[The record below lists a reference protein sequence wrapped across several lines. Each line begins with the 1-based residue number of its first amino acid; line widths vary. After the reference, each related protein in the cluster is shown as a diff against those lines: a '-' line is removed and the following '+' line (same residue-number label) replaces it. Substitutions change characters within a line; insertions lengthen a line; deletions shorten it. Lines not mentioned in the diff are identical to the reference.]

1 MFSTTPLGIEL
12 NLRNV
17 KMSGSID
24 MTTGSARGKLMLLAW
39 PVMLSHLLQTFYN
52 LADAFWL
59 GKIGRQALTAP
70 TITMHVFFVGFSL
83 ALGISAAGTTLV
95 SQFKG
100 AGNEKK
106 ATLVGGQL
114 LFILTGIG
122 LVLGV
127 AGFFLTPR
135 ILNLLQTP
143 ADSWQMTYDYMRWIF
158 TGFPLLFVFFVYQGI
173 STGLGDTIGPMQVNL
188 IAVIVNVIL
197 DPILIFGLGPFPE
210 MGVVGAA
217 VATVF
222 SRALASGIGMH
233 RLFKGSNGMRIA
245 VADLKPD
252 RPMIKRIMKI
262 GLPVSMGQLATSL
275 GFTFM
280 IGIVNSFGSAV
291 TAAFGVG
298 NRIIHMAMV
307 PAFGLSQ
314 ANATAVG
321 QNLGAGNVDRA
332 EESSRTALLLIGM
345 ILLPMALGMFFFGAD
360 IARAFVNDTE
370 VIQLGRTMFRITTPS
385 VFVFGFF
392 LVLLGSF
399 QGSGYTMPVMVL
411 NMTRLWVLRIPGAYL
426 LAYTFGI
433 GPLGIWWSMFI
444 SNTVVTIIGWFWF
457 RKGTWKTGADHF
469 VHDIKDAELI
479 VPATDMD

>member
-1 MFSTTPLGIEL
+1 MPFGIEL
-12 NLRNV
+12 KLRNA
-17 KMSGSID
+17 KISGLID
-24 MTTGSARGKLMLLAW
+24 MTTGSVRGKLMLLAW

-59 GKIGRQALTAP
+59 GKLGRQALTAP
-70 TITMHVFFVGFSL
+70 TITMHVFFIGFSL
-83 ALGISAAGTTLV
+83 AMGISAAGTTLV

-100 AGNEKK
+100 AGDQKK

-127 AGFFLTPR
+127 AGFFLTPQ

-188 IAVIVNVIL
+188 IAVVVNVIL
-197 DPILIFGLGPFPE
+197 DPVLIFGLGPFPE

-233 RLFKGSNGMRIA
+233 RLFKGSNGMRIEA
-245 VADLKPD
+245 ADLKPD
-252 RPMIKRIMKI
+252 RLMIKKIMKI

-321 QNLGAGNVDRA
+321 QNLGAGNVERA
-332 EESSRTALLLIGM
+332 EKSSRTALLLIGM

-360 IARAFVNDTE
+360 IARVFVNDPE
-370 VIQLGRTMFRITTPS
+370 VIQLGRIMFRITTPS
-385 VFVFGFF
+385 VFVFGFL

-426 LAYTFGI
+426 LAYTFGM

-444 SNTVVTIIGWFWF
+444 SNTVVTIAGWLWF
-457 RKGTWKTGADHF
+457 RKGTWKTGVDHL
-469 VHDIKDAELI
+469 VLDVRDAESI

>member
-1 MFSTTPLGIEL
+1 M
-12 NLRNV
+12 
-17 KMSGSID
+17 ID
-24 MTTGSARGKLMLLAW
+24 MTTGSVRGRLMLLAW

-52 LADAFWL
+52 LADAFWP
-59 GKIGRQALTAP
+59 GKLGRQALTAP
-70 TITMHVFFVGFSL
+70 TITMHVFFIGFAL
-83 ALGISAAGTTLV
+83 AMGMGSAGTTLV

-106 ATLVGGQL
+106 TTLVGGQL
-114 LFILTGIG
+114 LLLLTGIG

-127 AGFFLTPR
+127 AGFLLTPQ

-158 TGFPLLFVFFVYQGI
+158 TGFPLLFIFFVYQGV
-173 STGLGDTIGPMQVNL
+173 STGLGDTVGPMQVNL
-188 IAVIVNVIL
+188 AAVLVNLIL
-197 DPILIFGLGPFPE
+197 DPVLIFGIGPFPE

-222 SRALASGIGMH
+222 SRALASAIGMF
-233 RLFKGSNGMRIA
+233 RLLKGSNGMRI
-245 VADLKPD
+245 VFADVKPD
-252 RPMIKRIMKI
+252 GKMMKNIVKI
-262 GLPVSMGQLATSL
+262 GLPVSLGQLGTGL

-298 NRIIHMAMV
+298 NRIIHMATV
-307 PAFGLSQ
+307 PANGLSQ

-321 QNLGAGNVDRA
+321 QNLGAGNVERA
-332 EESSRTALLLIGM
+332 EKSSRTALLLIGM
-345 ILLPMALGMFFFGAD
+345 ILLPVALGMFFFGAD
-360 IARAFVNDTE
+360 ISRAFVNDPE

-385 VFVFGFF
+385 VFVFGFL

-399 QGSGYTMPVMVL
+399 QGSGYTLPVMVL
-411 NMTRLWVLRIPGAYL
+411 NMSRLWVLRIPAAYL
-426 LAYTFGI
+426 LAYTAGM

-444 SNTVVTIIGWFWF
+444 SNTVITIAGWLWF
-457 RKGTWKTGADHF
+457 SKGTWKTRANHF
-469 VHDIKDAELI
+469 LHEAGDTEFI

>member
-1 MFSTTPLGIEL
+1 MRREKITGL
-12 NLRNV
+12 
-17 KMSGSID
+17 ID
-24 MTTGSARGKLMLLAW
+24 MTTGSVRGKLMLLAW

-59 GKIGRQALTAP
+59 GKLGRQALTAP
-70 TITMHVFFVGFSL
+70 TITMHVFFIGFAL
-83 ALGISAAGTTLV
+83 AMGIGAAGTTLV

-100 AGNEKK
+100 AGNERK

-114 LFILTGIG
+114 LIILTGIG

-127 AGFFLTPR
+127 AGFFLTPQ

-143 ADSWQMTYDYMRWIF
+143 SDSWQLTYDYMRWIF
-158 TGFPLLFVFFVYQGI
+158 TGFPLLFIFFVYQGI
-173 STGLGDTIGPMQVNL
+173 STGLGDTVGPMQVNL
-188 IAVIVNVIL
+188 IAVLVNVIL

-233 RLFKGSNGMRIA
+233 RLFKGSNGLRI
-245 VADLKPD
+245 VAADIKPD
-252 RPMIKRIMKI
+252 RTMMKKIMKI
-262 GLPVSMGQLATSL
+262 GLPVSLGQLGTSL

-307 PAFGLSQ
+307 PAMGLSQ

-321 QNLGAGNVDRA
+321 QNLGAGNVERA
-332 EESSRTALLLIGM
+332 EKSSNTALLLIGL
-345 ILLPMALGMFFFGAD
+345 ILLPVALGMFFFGAD
-360 IARAFVNDTE
+360 ISRAFVDDPQ

-385 VFVFGFF
+385 VFVFGF
-392 LVLLGSF
+392 LMVLLGSF
-399 QGSGYTMPVMVL
+399 QGSGYTTPVMVL
-411 NMTRLWVLRIPGAYL
+411 NMSRLWALRIPGAYL
-426 LAYTFGI
+426 LAYTLGM
-433 GPLGIWWSMFI
+433 GPLGIWWAMFI
-444 SNTVVTIIGWFWF
+444 SNTVITLAGWMWF
-457 RKGTWKTGADHF
+457 RKGTWKTKANHLVFDTR
-469 VHDIKDAELI
+469 DAESI
-479 VPATDMD
+479 APVTDMD